1 MQTFTRLLG
10 FLRPHRRG
18 VIVSFLFAAAAM
30 GAGVAI
36 PWLTGQ
42 AIGAITVHDRGGLV
56 LFAVLVAV
64 AGLLRLGLSVGRRLV
79 AGRVSLAVEYDLRA
93 RLYSHLQSLE
103 LGFFDHQQTGQL
115 MSRVTVD
122 LQAVR
127 FFLGYGLIFIG
138 QSFFTL
144 ALAAVAML
152 IIQPELALIAL
163 APVPFVVLVAFRYGR
178 RSRPAMQEVQQ
189 RIAELT
195 AVAEENVSG
204 VRVVK
209 AFAREPLQLER
220 FRHQTGRVFDQAM
233 YTPRLQARYAPLI
246 GFLPYLGLAAILLV
260 GGRAAIHGSIDIA
273 VFTAFYGYVLMLTG
287 PMRTLGY
294 MLGAA
299 QRATASGAR
308 IFQVL
313 DRQPGIVAPPGAPPL
328 PEGRGR
334 IELRDVS
341 LTFEGT
347 VRPALEAIDLTVEAG
362 STVALVGGTGSGKT
376 SLVSLLP
383 RLYDTTSGSVLIDGA
398 DVRAIDP
405 GSLRSQIAVVT
416 DDPFLFSATVHDN
429 IAYARPDA
437 TREEVEQAAQ
447 RAHADGFV
455 RELPDGY
462 DTLIGERGLT
472 LSGGQRQRIAIA
484 RALLAN
490 PRILVLDD
498 ATSSVDAST
507 EQEIKQALAEVMDGR
522 TTLVIAHRLSTIALA
537 DEIVVLERGRIVA
550 HGAHEELLAQEGLY
564 RDIVEKG
571 LPDQVFLTRKPIE
584 DEPAAGGRNGDGR
597 ARAAPAAATAR
608 ALQTATNGGRRA
620 DGAPRAGDPAQPA
633 GAPARRIDE
642 GVSALGSGALGSLTT
657 AGREQDRLAELRRR
671 LRQTAGRGRKLRGL
685 VELLRPYKGRVALMF
700 LTLIVATAAALAP
713 IPLATKAI
721 DNGIQHRDV
730 AALDRIVLVFLVA
743 ALVSWSASAAQ
754 TYLTGWVGQRA
765 LQDLRVQL
773 FRHLQSLSLSFY
785 SRVRAG
791 VVISRITND
800 VEALDSLVSD
810 GIVTLFQSTLT
821 LVGVVVIL
829 LALDAKLALWTF
841 LAIPLLAAGA
851 LAFRVASAD
860 AFRRTRERIAAI
872 TGYLQETL
880 SGIRV
885 VRAFGQER
893 RHVGRFA
900 DLNQANRDAN
910 MTTVYLNAAY
920 FPGVEL
926 LSSLVTV
933 GILVIGGFEVLHGN
947 AQTGVVFGF
956 IAALNQFFDPIQQ
969 LSQLYTTYQS
979 GMAALD
985 KIFELLDE
993 EPELVD
999 RPGAVE
1005 LERLRGELSFEGV
1018 SFRYGDDDAGSW
1030 ALRDIDLHVPPG
1042 QTVALV
1048 GETGAGKSTFAKLVA
1063 RFYDP
1068 TVGAV
1073 RVDGHDLRDVA
1084 AGSLRARM
1092 GIVPQEGFLFSG
1104 TIGQNIAFGRP
1115 NATPEEIA
1123 AAAAAVGADA
1133 FVADLPLGYDT
1144 EVGERGVQLSAGQRQ
1159 LVAFAR
1165 ALIADPR
1172 ILVLDEAT
1180 SNVDIQTET
1189 RIEQGL
1195 RRLLAGRTAIVIAHR
1210 LSTIRHAGLIVVL
1223 DGGRIVERGTH
1234 EELLAAQGAY
1244 ARLHRD
1250 WAEQAAA

>member
-1 MQTFTRLLG
+1 MQTFRRLLG
-10 FLRPHRRG
+10 FLRPHRKG
-18 VIVSFLFAAAAM
+18 VVISFLFAAAAM

-36 PWLTGQ
+36 PWLTGLGF
-42 AIGAITVHDRGGLV
+42 GAIKQHDRHALV
-56 LFAVLVAV
+56 LSAIAIAV
-64 AGLLRLGLSVGRRLV
+64 AGMLRLGLSIGRRLV

-93 RLYSHLQSLE
+93 HLYTHLQSLE
-103 LGFFDHQQTGQL
+103 LGFFDRQQTGQL

-127 FFLGYGLIFIG
+127 FFLGYGLVFIG
-138 QSFFTL
+138 QSFFTIV
-144 ALAAVAML
+144 LAAIAML
-152 IIQPELALIAL
+152 LLSPPLAALAL

-209 AFAREPLQLER
+209 AFAREQLQLDR
-220 FRHQTGRVFDQAM
+220 FRHQTGRVFDQAI
-233 YTPRLQARYAPLI
+233 YTTKLQARYAPLI

-260 GGRAAIHGSIDIA
+260 GGHAAIGGS
-273 VFTAFYGYVLMLTG
+273 VPLKTFTAFYLYVLMLTG

-308 IFQVL
+308 IFQLL
-313 DRQPGIVAPPGAPPL
+313 DREPGIVAPAGAPPL
-328 PEGRGR
+328 PDGRGR
-334 IELRDVS
+334 VELRGAS
-341 LTFEGT
+341 LTFEGAT
-347 VRPALEAIDLTVEAG
+347 RPALHAVDLTVEAG
-362 STVALVGGTGSGKT
+362 TTVALVGGTGSGKT

-383 RLYDTTSGSVLIDGA
+383 RLYDATEGAVLIDGV
-398 DVRAIDP
+398 DVRDVDP
-405 GSLRSQIAVVT
+405 RSLRGQIAVVT

-437 TREEVEQAAQ
+437 SRAEVELAAR

-462 DTLIGERGLT
+462 DTPIGERGLT

-507 EQEIKQALAEVMDGR
+507 EQEIKLALGEVMDGR
-522 TTLVIAHRLSTIALA
+522 TTFVIAHRLSTIALA
-537 DEIVVLERGRIVA
+537 DEIVVLEGGEVVA
-550 HGAHEELLAQEGLY
+550 HGTHEELMEHDGIY
-564 RDIVEKG
+564 REIVEKG

-584 DEPAAGGRNGDGR
+584 EAGAAAGNGNGR
-597 ARAAPAAATAR
+597 
-608 ALQTATNGGRRA
+608 
-620 DGAPRAGDPAQPA
+620 APRAALA
-633 GAPARRIDE
+633 VASTYAARTTALPRREE
-642 GVSALGSGALGSLTT
+642 GVSALGRGALGSATT

-671 LRQTAGRGRKLRGL
+671 LRQTGGRGRKLRGL
-685 VELLRPYKGRVALMF
+685 VELLRPYRARVGLML
-700 LTLIVATAAALAP
+700 LTLTLATGATLAP
-713 IPLATKAI
+713 IPLATMAI
-721 DNGIQHRDV
+721 DKGIQTHDPG
-730 AALDRIVLVFLVA
+730 ALNRIVLVFLVA
-743 ALVSWSASAAQ
+743 ALVAWGASAAQ

-773 FRHLQSLSLSFY
+773 FQHLQSLSLSFY

-800 VEALDSLVSD
+800 VEALDSLISD

-821 LVGVVVIL
+821 LLGVVVIL
-829 LALDAKLALWTF
+829 LAMDAQLALYTF
-841 LAIPLLAAGA
+841 LAIPLMAAAA
-851 LAFRVASAD
+851 LAFRIASAD

-885 VRAFGQER
+885 VRSFGQEE
-893 RHVGRFA
+893 RHVARFG
-900 DLNQANRDAN
+900 DLNTANRDAN

-926 LSSLVTV
+926 LSALVTV
-933 GILVIGGFEVLHGN
+933 GILVVGGIEVIDGHV
-947 AQTGVVFGF
+947 QTGVVFGF
-956 IAALNQFFDPIQQ
+956 LAALNAFFDPIQQ

-993 EPELVD
+993 EPELHD
-999 RPGAVE
+999 RPGAIE
-1005 LERLRGELSFEGV
+1005 LGTLRGELSFEGV
-1018 SFRYGDDDAGSW
+1018 SFRYQTSGQEGTTAW
-1030 ALRDIDLHVPPG
+1030 ALRDVDLHVPAG
-1042 QTVALV
+1042 QTIALV
-1048 GETGAGKSTFAKLVA
+1048 GATGAGKSTLAKLVA

-1068 TVGAV
+1068 TAGAV

-1084 AGSLRARM
+1084 ASSLRAQM

-1104 TIGQNIAFGRP
+1104 TIGENIAFGRP
-1115 NATPEEIA
+1115 NATAAEIA
-1123 AAAAAVGADA
+1123 DAARAVGADV
-1133 FVADLPLGYDT
+1133 FVEALERGYDT
-1144 EVGERGVQLSAGQRQ
+1144 EVGERGAQLSAGQRQ
-1159 LVAFAR
+1159 LIAFAR

-1180 SNVDIQTET
+1180 SNVDIHTET
-1189 RIEQGL
+1189 RIEEGL
-1195 RRLLAGRTAIVIAHR
+1195 RRLLAGRTAVVIAHR
-1210 LSTIRHAGLIVVL
+1210 LSTIRHAGQIVVL
-1223 DGGRIVERGTH
+1223 DGGRIAEQGTH
-1234 EELLAAQGAY
+1234 EELLAAEGRY
-1244 ARLHRD
+1244 WRLYRD